1 MNLEQLETSAYALAL
16 FTLILIYVD
25 CLQKII

>member
-16 FTLILIYVD
+16 ITVIVIYLD
-25 CLQKII
+25 CLQKLI

>member
-16 FTLILIYVD
+16 FTILLVYLD

>member
-16 FTLILIYVD
+16 ITVVMIYLD
-25 CLQKII
+25 CLQKLI